1 MNERRKRAREI
12 KRLTGKLL
20 GWEFREQA
28 KLGLASS
35 LRLRREEQ
43 QLSSTYFN
51 SPILPN
57 RGERAT
63 SRRRYNS
70 PLCRRQCSVMSAN
83 ALKGPPGEC
92 VQKAIVPPVKQVY
105 ESFF

>member
-1 MNERRKRAREI
+1 MRAESRATDREI
-12 KRLTGKLL
+12 TRLGISGTSQIR
-20 GWEFREQA
+20 F
-28 KLGLASS
+28 S
-35 LRLRREEQ
+35 LFSKVAEESKQ

-57 RGERAT
+57 RGEHAT
-63 SRRRYNS
+63 SRRRRWRRYNS
-70 PLCRRQCSVMSAN
+70 PLCRRQCTVMSAN
-83 ALKGPPGEC
+83 ALKGPSGEC